1 MTSSTPAPIPV
12 PEDPRASH
20 QSGANVLLVDD
31 HVLLVDLLEAYL
43 GRLDP
48 PIRVI
53 KATSMPQALAIVQR
67 GDDVAL
73 AVLDRH
79 MPDMDG
85 LTGLKHLRR
94 LKPELPVAILTGS
107 PGASGVNA
115 AREAGAVAYIHKT
128 IGAPGISDLL
138 LRVMAGERHFP
149 AQVGGSAPAVADVA
163 PVSSPRDPKAGLSP
177 REKEVLSLLATG
189 YPNKDIAH
197 ALGVALVTVSFH
209 LTQIYRKLGASSRT
223 EAVRFAFERGL
234 VRDRRS

>member
-1 MTSSTPAPIPV
+1 M
-12 PEDPRASH
+12 
-20 QSGANVLLVDD
+20 VDD

-48 PIRVI
+48 PIHVI

-107 PGASGVNA
+107 PGASGIEA
-115 AREAGAVAYIHKT
+115 ARRAGAVAYIHKT
-128 IGAPGISDLL
+128 TGAPGIGQLL
-138 LRVMAGERHFP
+138 LRVLAGERCFP
-149 AQVGGSAPAVADVA
+149 VPAGGESQAVPAPGR
-163 PVSSPRDPKAGLSP
+163 VSPHAELGLSA
-177 REKEVLSLLATG
+177 REGDVLSLLVAG
-189 YPNKDIAH
+189 RPNKDIAR
-197 ALGVALVTVSFH
+197 ALGIAPVTVSFH
-209 LTQIYRKLGASSRT
+209 LTQIYRKLGVGSRT
-223 EAVRFAFERGL
+223 EAVRVAFERGL